1 MKNEIGTDPTL
12 VEVIETLDAPVPQK
26 KIENNDLKSENNNN
40 SSKNPNKKDS
50 FIKKIL
56 FIILIIGL
64 MGGVAY
70 GVYYYLNMAKKK
82 NQNNTTPAFILNNI
96 TIKVGDSL
104 PDSMDEYGNFDNLD
118 ISKCSLNTSDVDTS
132 KVGVYDYY
140 VTCANSKYSAK
151 VVVKE
156 KKDEDIV
163 TEKVVLNL
171 KNEFTYLV
179 LGNSINI
186 ERLISSPNNY
196 NFTFEDKDNALN
208 SLNSAGF
215 KNINIKATDEDN
227 HDNTITSFVY
237 VIENNPK
244 MILNCTSPDGN
255 TIDKFV
261 FDNNKNSMNVSVR
274 IKVNT
279 YDNDAEYD
287 NMIKKI
293 NEGKLTIN
301 GEEGYALIDKENKQI
316 SLLSFLTN
324 DILDKEYNS
333 SFPTSYNEISNY
345 YRNIL
350 KYNCSF

>member
-12 VEVIETLDAPVPQK
+12 VDVIETLDAPVPQK
-26 KIENNDLKSENNNN
+26 KIEDNNLNNSNNNP
-40 SSKNPNKKDS
+40 KKKDS
-50 FIKKIL
+50 IIKKIL
-56 FIILIIGL
+56 FIILIIAL

-70 GVYYYLNMAKKK
+70 GVYYYLNMAKTK
-82 NQNNTTPAFILNNI
+82 NQNNTTPAFVLNNI
-96 TIKVGDSL
+96 TIGVGDSL
-104 PDSMDEYGNFDNLD
+104 PESMDDYGNFENLD
-118 ISKCSLNTSDVDTS
+118 ISNCKLNTSNVDTS
-132 KVGVYDYY
+132 IVGTYDYF
-140 VTCANSKYSAK
+140 VVCGNSKYSAK
-151 VVVKE
+151 VIVKE
-156 KKDEDIV
+156 KTDEDIV

-179 LGNSINI
+179 LDNSINV

-196 NFTFEDKDNALN
+196 TFTFEDKENALN
-208 SLNSAGF
+208 SLKSVGF
-215 KNINIKATDEDN
+215 KTINIKAIDDN
-227 HDNTITSFVY
+227 NNENIVTSFVY

-244 MILNCTSPDGN
+244 IIFNCTSPDGN

-301 GEEGYALIDKENKQI
+301 DEEGYALIDKENKKI
-316 SLLSFLTN
+316 SLLSLLTN

-333 SFPTSYNEISNY
+333 SFPTNYNEISNY

>member
-12 VEVIETLDAPVPQK
+12 VEVIETLDAPVPQQKVEDNNLK
-26 KIENNDLKSENNNN
+26 KENNDNKN
-40 SSKNPNKKDS
+40 SKNKES
-50 FIKKIL
+50 FIKKLL
-56 FIILIIGL
+56 FVILIIAL

-70 GVYYYLNMAKKK
+70 GVYYYLNMAKNK
-82 NQNNTTPAFILNNI
+82 NQNNTTAAFTLNNI

-104 PDSMDEYGNFDNLD
+104 PESMDDYGNFDNLD
-118 ISKCSLNTSDVDTS
+118 ISKCSLNTKNVDTS

-140 VTCANSKYSAK
+140 VTCGNSKYSAK

-156 KKDEDIV
+156 KTDDDQVI

-179 LGNSINI
+179 LGNSINV

-196 NFTFEDKDNALN
+196 TFSFENKENALN
-208 SLNSAGF
+208 SLTSVGF
-215 KNINIKATDEDN
+215 KNINIKAVDEN
-227 HDNTITSFVY
+227 NNDNTITSFVY
-237 VIENNPK
+237 VIENEPK
-244 MILNCTSPDGN
+244 MIFNCTSPDGSI
-255 TIDKFV
+255 IDKFV

-279 YDNDAEYD
+279 YDNDTEYD
-287 NMIKKI
+287 NIIKKI
-293 NEGKLTIN
+293 NDGKITIN

-316 SLLSFLTN
+316 SLLSFLTS

-333 SFPTSYNEISNY
+333 SFPTNYNEISNY